1 MTSNG
6 VRVLQVSADRSSRG
20 ILFSGTAAAK
30 RQEAYARA
38 IGELFVISFSRVR
51 DGASERVFGTLRI
64 IPTNSYSRFLY
75 ILDAYRKARHL
86 PKPDVVSAQ
95 DPFETGLAGWL
106 LARHFGVP
114 LHVQIHTDLFSPSY
128 ARLSIVHRLRVLV
141 ARFVLRRAARI
152 RTVSDR
158 IKQSLIHELHI
169 PAERV
174 SVLPIYVDI
183 ESLRNAPTDSALA
196 VTFAAYRTKLL
207 VVSRLEPEKHVA
219 LALRALRESAPP
231 STCLIIVGS
240 GSEQKSL
247 MRLAET
253 LGIAESVF
261 FEGAVEA
268 APYYRI
274 AELVLVTSR
283 FEGYGLVIIEA
294 LASGVP
300 VLSTDVGIAHEA
312 GAIIASEAFFGQELG
327 KWFSDGPRSVELRNY
342 PYEHFDAYV
351 NAYAADL
358 IKCARGLS

>member
-20 ILFSGTAAAK
+20 ILFSGTSAAK

-38 IGELFVISFSRVR
+38 IGELVVIGFSRNH
-51 DGASERVFGTLRI
+51 DGTSERIFGTLRI
-64 IPTNSYSRFLY
+64 IPTNSYSRLLY
-75 ILDAYRKARHL
+75 IFDAFRKARHL
-86 PKPDVVSAQ
+86 PKPDIVSAQ
-95 DPFETGLAGWL
+95 DPFETGLVAWF
-106 LARHFGVP
+106 LARHFDVP
-114 LHVQIHTDLFSPSY
+114 LHIQIHTDLFSPSY
-128 ARLSIVHRLRVLV
+128 AWHSLSNRVRVSL
-141 ARFVLRRAARI
+141 ARFVLRRATRI

-158 IKQSLIHELHI
+158 IKQSLIRELHI

-183 ESLRNAPTDSALA
+183 ESLRNAPKDAALA
-196 VTFAAYRTKLL
+196 VKFASYRTKLL
-207 VVSRLEPEKHVA
+207 VVSRLEPEKNIQ
-219 LALRALRESAPP
+219 LALRAFKESAPP

-268 APYYRI
+268 APYYRV
-274 AELVLVTSR
+274 ADLVLVTSR

-312 GAIIASEAFFGQELG
+312 GAVIASEAFFGQELG
-327 KWFSDGPRSVELRNY
+327 KWFSDGPRSVELHYY
-342 PYEHFDAYV
+342 PYENFDAYV

-358 IKCARGLS
+358 LKCARGLS